1 MKVLMN
7 QKVIVLSGGISE
19 ERDVSL
25 VSSKEIA
32 TGLAARG
39 YVVAMVDPAE
49 FSNYTDMI
57 TEIKS
62 QNPYIVFNGLHGAA
76 GEDGRIQALLEL
88 EKIPFTG
95 SGFHACALAMD
106 KVSSKL
112 LAKEVGVAVPEYKIF
127 KSVDSEAIMQV
138 IKSFGFPLVIKP
150 NSSGSSCGVSIIEE
164 ADQLIPAVELALQ
177 YGNLVL
183 IEKYIEGRELTVTI
197 LEDIPLPVVEI
208 TPIDGW
214 YDYHH
219 KYKKGNSIY
228 EVPAKLKVSEIE
240 KIQKKA
246 LAIHRI
252 LGCQAYSRVD
262 FRYDSKEFY
271 YLESNTL
278 PGMTPLSLTPMA
290 AKAAGI
296 QFNELL
302 ERIIQSSMQ
311 RKSQ

>member
-32 TGLAARG
+32 TALAMKG
-39 YVVAMVDPAE
+39 YDAVLTDPAD
-49 FSNYTDMI
+49 FSNYTDMV
-57 TEIKS
+57 TFIKS
-62 QNPYIVFNGLHGAA
+62 QDVYVVFNGLHGAA

-88 EKIPFTG
+88 EQIPFTG
-95 SGFHACALAMD
+95 SGFRACALAMD
-106 KVSSKL
+106 KLSSKL
-112 LAKEVGVAVPEYKIF
+112 LAKEVGVSVPEYRIIQ
-127 KSVDSEAIMQV
+127 SQV
-138 IKSFGFPLVIKP
+138 GDDILHLVQEFGFPIVVKP
-150 NSSGSSCGVSIIEE
+150 NASGSSCGVSIIEE
-164 ADQLIPAVELALQ
+164 ADQLLPAIELAMQ
-177 YGNLVL
+177 YGQNIL

-197 LEDIPLPVVEI
+197 LEDNPLPVVEI

-228 EVPAKLKVSEIE
+228 EVPAKLNETEIK
-240 KIQKKA
+240 KIQVKA

-262 FRYDSKEFY
+262 FRYDGKDFY

-296 QFNELL
+296 EFGDLL
-302 ERIIQSSMQ
+302 ERIIRSSLQ
-311 RKSQ
+311 R